1 MALRKFDRMDVE
13 EYLLWESK
21 QEFRHE
27 LVDGVPQMMVGATIG
42 HDTVKTNATLFL
54 GNKLRG
60 SRCRVH
66 SSDVKI
72 RCLNDNIRYP
82 DITIACGPV
91 VQTDLMSS
99 DPRVVFEVLSPSTR
113 TTDFLI
119 ELRDYKTI
127 PTLTAYVI
135 LWQDEPRSLVYRRT
149 GEGWIEEEIG
159 GMYGIIA
166 LPEIDIALPLGEVYE
181 GLPPVKPRSR
191 SRK

>member
-13 EYLLWESK
+13 EYLLWEAE
-21 QEFRHE
+21 QEVRHE
-27 LVDGVPQMMVGATIG
+27 LVDGVPQMMVGGTLG
-42 HDTVKTNATLFL
+42 HDVVKTNATAYIH
-54 GNKLRG
+54 GKLRG
-60 SRCRVH
+60 SHCRVH

-91 VQTDLMSS
+91 VPTDLMSS

-119 ELRDYKTI
+119 KLRDYKTI

-149 GEGWIEEEIG
+149 GESWIEEEIQG
-159 GMYGIIA
+159 LNGIIP
-166 LPEIDIALPLGEVYE
+166 LPEIDIALPLSEVYE